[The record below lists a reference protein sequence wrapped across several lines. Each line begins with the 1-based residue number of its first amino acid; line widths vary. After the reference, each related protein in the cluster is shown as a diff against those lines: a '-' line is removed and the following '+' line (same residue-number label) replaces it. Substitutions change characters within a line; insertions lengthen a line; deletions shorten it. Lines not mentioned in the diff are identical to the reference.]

1 MDTLWNNTIKIGQ
14 DVLSGK
20 HITYED
26 AKTLSRA
33 NDSETILLCS
43 FANRIR
49 EKFNGNT
56 VDLCSVIN
64 AKSGNCPE
72 DCAFCAQSTHNHTN
86 VKCYPLIDEDKI
98 VETAIIREKAGAE
111 HCDICTSGLGYT
123 GKEKNFKIILNAFR
137 RMKEK
142 TNLKLCACLGT
153 LTMDAANQLA
163 AVGVQRYNHNL
174 ETARSFYPKIVSTH
188 GYDERID
195 TIRYAKKA
203 GMEVCSG
210 MIIGLGETMD
220 QRMEHAFLLKDLDV
234 DAVPLNILIPVKG
247 TSLEHASPL
256 SPMEILKTFAIMRF
270 ILPDKNIRFAGGRE
284 KNLKS
289 LQPLGFIA
297 GINGMLI
304 GNYLTA
310 AGQEVN
316 KDFQMLKELNLN
328 Y

>member
-1 MDTLWNNTIKIGQ
+1 MNTLWDNILEIGQ
-14 DVLSGK
+14 NILSGK
-20 HITYED
+20 QITYED
-26 AKTLSRA
+26 AKTLSSA
-33 NDSETILLCS
+33 NDSEIILLCS

-72 DCAFCAQSTHNHTN
+72 DCAFCAQSVHNHTN
-86 VKCYPLIDEDKI
+86 VKCYSLIDEDKI
-98 VETAIIREKAGAE
+98 VETAILREKAGTK

-137 RMKEK
+137 RMKES

-210 MIIGLGETMD
+210 MIIGLGETME
-220 QRMEHAFLLKDLDV
+220 QRIEHAFLLKDLDV

-247 TSLEHASPL
+247 TRLENASPL